1 MKPVVETSLSREVA
15 LRARRA
21 CALAIAAALAT
32 PAGAVETAILLSPT
46 PSATAE
52 MAYAVGV
59 DGTRVALGAP
69 GEAEV
74 AGALYL
80 SDCATSPCTL
90 PLRIAPVDLAAHHAF
105 GTAVGIDG
113 DTLIATAPGA
123 DPGAVYVFVANGG
136 SWTQQAKLTATGGTA
151 GERFGIAASIS
162 GERIAVGADRDA
174 TSGGGAVYVFLRNGT
189 AWTQE
194 ARLTPSDAAPHDA
207 FGTSVALDGDTLL
220 AGAPGKHRGSV
231 GSYANGAAYVFV
243 RGGGGWAQQAKLAD
257 AAGANGEMFGLSVDL
272 AGGRAVI
279 GAPFAAADQGHAW
292 LYTGSGSAWTQQA
305 ELSAA
310 GGAPG
315 DQFGW
320 SVALGDDAVFV
331 GAPFAG
337 TLAGA
342 ACGGSY
348 MFDTAQ
354 LAQSGTGA
362 IEAPLLDDLSGW
374 SIAASGTRWVSSA
387 PGHLVGDI
395 VHAGAAYWFDP
406 LVTLFHA
413 GFDVD
418 GACVAPDEDDEA

>member
-1 MKPVVETSLSREVA
+1 MKRVAEPVRSRA
-15 LRARRA
+15 GAHRA
-21 CALAIAAALAT
+21 CALAIAAAFAA

-52 MAYAVGV
+52 MAYAVGI

-69 GEAEV
+69 GETEV
-74 AGALYL
+74 AGALYV
-80 SDCATSPCTL
+80 SDCATLPCTM
-90 PLRIAPVDLAAHHAF
+90 PLRIAPADLAAGDAF

-123 DPGAVYVFVANGG
+123 EPGAVYVFIANGA
-136 SWTQQAKLTATGGTA
+136 SWTQQAKLAPTGGGTD
-151 GERFGIAASIS
+151 ERFGIAASLS
-162 GERIAVGADRDA
+162 GDRIAVGADRA
-174 TSGGGAVYVFLRNGT
+174 SLGAGAVYVFARSGT
-189 AWTQE
+189 SWSQE
-194 ARLTPSDAAPHDA
+194 ARLVASDAAPHDA
-207 FGTSVALDGDTLL
+207 FGTSVALDGDTLI
-220 AGAPGKHRGSV
+220 AGAPVKRRGTA
-231 GSYANGAAYVFV
+231 GSYANGAAYVFT

-257 AAGANGEMFGLSVDL
+257 AAGANGEMFGFSVDL
-272 AGGRAVI
+272 AGTRAVV
-279 GAPFAAADQGHAW
+279 GVPFAAGDQGSAW
-292 LYTGSGSAWTQQA
+292 VYAGSGSAWTQEA

-310 GGAPG
+310 NGAAG

-337 TLAGA
+337 TLTGA

-348 MFDTAQ
+348 MFDAAA
-354 LAQSGTGA
+354 LAQTETGV

-387 PGHLVGDI
+387 PGHLVGDV

-406 LVTLFHA
+406 LVTLFHG
-413 GFDVD
+413 GFDAN
-418 GACVAPDEDDEA
+418 GACVAPEENPKA

>member
-1 MKPVVETSLSREVA
+1 MKPAVDPIRSRAVA
-15 LRARRA
+15 SRARRA
-21 CALAIAAALAT
+21 CVLAVAVALAT
-32 PAGAVETAILLSPT
+32 PAGAVETAILLSPA
-46 PSATAE
+46 PATIAE

-69 GEAEV
+69 GEADV
-74 AGALYL
+74 AGALYV
-80 SDCATSPCTL
+80 SDCATAPCTL
-90 PLRIAPVDLAAHHAF
+90 PLRIAPADLAAGNAF

-123 DPGAVYVFVANGG
+123 EPGAVYVFIANGG
-136 SWTQQAKLTATGGTA
+136 SWTQQAKLTPSGGGA
-151 GERFGIAASIS
+151 DERFGIAASLS
-162 GERIAVGADRDA
+162 GDRVAVGADRA
-174 TSGGGAVYVFLRNGT
+174 NFGAGAVYVFVRTGT
-189 AWTQE
+189 AWAQE
-194 ARLTPSDAAPHDA
+194 ARLTVSDSAQHDA
-207 FGTSVALDGDTLL
+207 FGSSVALDGDTLL
-220 AGAPGKHRGSV
+220 AGAPAKHRGAV
-231 GSYANGAAYVFV
+231 GSYANGAAYVFT

-257 AAGANGEMFGLSVDL
+257 AAGANGEMFGFSVDL
-272 AGGRAVI
+272 AGTRAVI
-279 GAPFAAADQGHAW
+279 GVPFAAGDQGHAW
-292 LYTGSGSAWTQQA
+292 VYTGSGSTWAQEA
-305 ELSAA
+305 VLSAA

-354 LAQSGTGA
+354 LAQNGSGT
-362 IEAPLLDDLSGW
+362 IEAPILDDLTGW
-374 SIAASGTRWVSSA
+374 SIAASGSRWVSSS

-395 VHAGAAYWFDP
+395 AHAGAAYWFDP

-413 GFDVD
+413 GFDVN
-418 GACVAPDEDDEA
+418 GACVAPAEPKA

>member
-1 MKPVVETSLSREVA
+1 MKRAADPTRSRHSASHV
-15 LRARRA
+15 RRA
-21 CALAIAAALAT
+21 CALAIATALAT

-46 PSATAE
+46 PSTTAE
-52 MAYAVGV
+52 MAYSVAL

-69 GEAEV
+69 GESAV
-74 AGALYL
+74 AGALYV
-80 SDCATSPCTL
+80 SDCATAPCTL
-90 PLRIAPVDLAAHHAF
+90 PLRIAPADLATNHAF
-105 GTAVGIDG
+105 GTAVAIDG

-123 DPGAVYVFVANGG
+123 DPGAVYVFVASGS
-136 SWTQQAKLTATGGTA
+136 SWTQQAKLTPTGGTS
-151 GERFGIAASIS
+151 GERFGIAASLS
-162 GERIAVGADRDA
+162 GDRIAVGADRDA
-174 TSGGGAVYVFLRNGT
+174 IGGAGAVYVFVRVGT

-194 ARLTPSDAAPHDA
+194 ARLTASDAAPNDA
-207 FGTSVALDGDTLL
+207 LGTSVALDGDTLL
-220 AGAPGKHRGSV
+220 AGAPLKHRGAI

-243 RGGGGWAQQAKLAD
+243 RGGAWAQQAKLSD
-257 AAGANGEMFGLSVDL
+257 SAGANGEMFGFSVDL
-272 AGGRAVI
+272 AGTRAVI
-279 GAPFAAADQGHAW
+279 GVPFAAGDQGHAW
-292 LYTGSGSAWTQQA
+292 VYTGSGSTWTQEA

-348 MFDTAQ
+348 MFDATQ
-354 LAQSGTGA
+354 LAQNGTGT

-374 SIAASGTRWVSSA
+374 SLAASGTRWVSSA
-387 PGHLVGDI
+387 PGHLVGDV

-413 GFDVD
+413 GFDLN
-418 GACVAPDEDDEA
+418 GACVAPAEPKA

>member
-1 MKPVVETSLSREVA
+1 MKRAADPIRSRHAVS
-15 LRARRA
+15 RAHHA

-46 PSATAE
+46 PSTTAE

-74 AGALYL
+74 AGALYV

-90 PLRIAPVDLAAHHAF
+90 PLRIAPADLAAGNAF

-113 DTLIATAPGA
+113 DTLIASAPGPE
-123 DPGAVYVFVANGG
+123 PGAVYVFVANGA
-136 SWTQQAKLTATGGTA
+136 SWTQQAKLTPSGGVS
-151 GERFGIAASIS
+151 GERFGIAASLS
-162 GERIAVGADRDA
+162 GDRIAVGADRA
-174 TSGGGAVYVFLRNGT
+174 NFGTGAVYVFVRSGT

-194 ARLTPSDAAPHDA
+194 ARLTASDSAPHDA
-207 FGTSVALDGDTLL
+207 FGSSVALDGDTLI
-220 AGAPGKHRGSV
+220 AGAPVKHRSTL
-231 GSYANGAAYVFV
+231 GSYANGAAYVFA
-243 RGGGGWAQQAKLAD
+243 RGGGGWAQQAKLSD
-257 AAGANGEMFGLSVDL
+257 PAGANGEMFGFSVDL
-272 AGGRAVI
+272 AGTRAVI
-279 GAPFAAADQGHAW
+279 GVPFAAGDQGHAW
-292 LYTGSGSAWTQQA
+292 VYTGSGSTWTQEA
-305 ELSAA
+305 VLAA
-310 GGAPG
+310 SGGAPG

-348 MFDTAQ
+348 MFDMTQFA
-354 LAQSGTGA
+354 SNGVGT

-374 SIAASGTRWVSSA
+374 SIAASGSRWVSSS

-406 LVTLFHA
+406 LVTVFHA
-413 GFDVD
+413 GFDVN
-418 GACVAPDEDDEA
+418 GACVAPEEPKA